1 MSDVNIKLDT
11 LQALH
16 TTHAILECITAMNTK
31 ADALPQ
37 DGNGAQI
44 MRENAKTLEGVA
56 VQLSKGLAEKGID
69 MPFLFKS
76 THDGRFDE
84 CVEAIA
90 NKR

>member
-1 MSDVNIKLDT
+1 MSDVKIQLDT
-11 LQALH
+11 HQALH

-44 MRENAKTLEGVA
+44 LRENAKTREGVA
-56 VQLSKGLAEKGID
+56 VQLHKGLAEKGID

-76 THDGRFDE
+76 TQR
-84 CVEAIA
+84 
-90 NKR
+90 